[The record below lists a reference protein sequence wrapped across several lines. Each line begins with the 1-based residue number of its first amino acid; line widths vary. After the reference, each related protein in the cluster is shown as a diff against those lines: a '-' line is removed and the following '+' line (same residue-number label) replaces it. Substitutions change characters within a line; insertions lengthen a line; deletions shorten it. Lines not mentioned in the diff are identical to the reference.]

1 MNLVFGMSIYL
12 YYVDNVNEYNDLR
25 SSNEPCLE
33 VMPCE
38 VNEDNGVAMVDDMYA

>member
-1 MNLVFGMSIYL
+1 MSICL
-12 YYVDNVNEYNDLR
+12 SCVDKVHECNDLR

-38 VNEDNGVAMVDDMYA
+38 VNEDNGVAMVDDRFT